1 VSRRTE
7 AQIALLIV
15 GLIVWGYGARTDQ
28 PRLTWIGLACF
39 AAATALRFARRRT
52 QP

>member
-7 AQIALLIV
+7 IQIALVVI

-39 AAATALRFARRRT
+39 AAATALRFAKRR
-52 QP
+52 QQQ

>member
-1 VSRRTE
+1 MTRRTE
-7 AQIALLIV
+7 LQIALLVI

-39 AAATALRFARRRT
+39 AIATVLRFARSRIE
-52 QP
+52 P